1 MCGVNLRGGGTG
13 GNTDIPKDCGGWGG
27 ESCTIHCL
35 WLDVSQ
41 LRLMA
46 VELQF
51 NYVYSTVIFGAVR
64 LPRSA
69 IPS

>member
-1 MCGVNLRGGGTG
+1 MRRKPAGRGPG
-13 GNTDIPKDCGGWGG
+13 GNADIPKDCGGWGG
-27 ESCTIHCL
+27 ESYAIHSR

-41 LRLMA
+41 LRLTA
-46 VELQF
+46 VERQF

-64 LPRSA
+64 LPRRA